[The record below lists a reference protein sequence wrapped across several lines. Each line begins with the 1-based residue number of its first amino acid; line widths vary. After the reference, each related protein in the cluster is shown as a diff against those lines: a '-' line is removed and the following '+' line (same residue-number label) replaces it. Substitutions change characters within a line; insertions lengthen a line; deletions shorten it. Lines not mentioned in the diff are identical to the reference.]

1 MSLQD
6 ATFFPTQRKL
16 MSNLFSKDE
25 DLLKSSPYI
34 GAEILK
40 LLELSGQGRISIF
53 DVASKLKSNNISSI
67 RTVYYGMLF
76 LYSLDI
82 IDFENP
88 YLILKC

>member
-1 MSLQD
+1 M
-6 ATFFPTQRKL
+6 A
-16 MSNLFSKDE
+16 NLFLKDE

-40 LLELSGQGRISIF
+40 LLEQSHQSRISIF
-53 DVASKLKSNNISSI
+53 GVASKLRKNNKYSI

-82 IDFENP
+82 IEFEAP
-88 YLILKC
+88 YLVSKC